1 MRILLIE
8 DELDMAVLIT
18 RSVQDAGFAIDS
30 ARALADAREMAALA
44 SYALIILDR
53 RLPDGDGLS
62 LIRSLRTAQPGAPI
76 IVLSALDAVPDRV
89 QGLNEGADDYLA
101 KPFDMAELLA
111 RARAALRR
119 PGAEDTPPMICG
131 RLGFHPSTR
140 EVTID
145 GTPVLFKRRELAVL
159 ETLIRRAG
167 RVVRRETLIE
177 EVYGF
182 DDEIQSNT
190 LDAHISRLR
199 VRLTAFKAGIVIH
212 PIRGVGYLLDQC

>member
-8 DELDMAVLIT
+8 DELDMAALVI
-18 RSVQDAGFAIDS
+18 RSVQEAGFAVDCAHS
-30 ARALADAREMAALA
+30 LDEATEMLALA
-44 SYALIILDR
+44 SYALVLLDR

-62 LIRSLRTAQPGAPI
+62 LIRTVRAQQPGAPV
-76 IVLSALDAVPDRV
+76 IVLSALDAVQDRV
-89 QGLNEGADDYLA
+89 LGLNKGADDYLA

-111 RARAALRR
+111 RVRAALRR

-131 RLGFHPSTR
+131 RVGFHPSTR
-140 EVTID
+140 EVTVD
-145 GTPVLFKRRELAVL
+145 GVPVTLKRRELAVL

-182 DDEIQSNT
+182 DDDVQPNT
-190 LDAHISRLR
+190 LDAHISRCAFVWPFWRR
-199 VRLTAFKAGIVIH
+199 VSPFSPFAE
-212 PIRGVGYLLDQC
+212 

>member
-8 DELDMAVLIT
+8 DELDMASLIA
-18 RSVQDAGFAIDS
+18 RSAQDAGFAIDS
-30 ARALADAREMAALA
+30 ARSLADAREMSALA
-44 SYALIILDR
+44 SYALVLLDR

-62 LIRSLRTAQPGAPI
+62 LIRPLRALQPGAPI

-89 QGLNEGADDYLA
+89 LGPDEGADDYLA

-111 RARAALRR
+111 RTRAALRR
-119 PGAEDTPPMICG
+119 PGAEDTPPIICG

-140 EVTID
+140 EITID
-145 GTPVLFKRRELAVL
+145 GAPMLFKRRELAVL

-190 LDAHISRLR
+190 LDAHSSRLR
-199 VRLTAFKAGIVIH
+199 VRLTALKAGIVIH